1 MEIGVSTACLYPLET
16 EKALEA
22 LGNCGVRETEIFLN
36 SWSELTET
44 FCKELERIQ
53 AGYGMRV
60 VSIHPFTSGIESYM
74 LFSGYLRRFEDCRD
88 IYKKYFETAAR
99 LGGKYVVLHGDRI
112 GNALP
117 AEEYCR
123 RFLVLDADAKTFGVR
138 LLQENVNK
146 YRASQPDFIRR
157 LRQLSGDGISFVF
170 DVKQAVRAGFGPR
183 AVLDAM
189 GDRVAHV
196 HISDHDAASDCL
208 LPGRGTADFPGLF
221 RMIAAH
227 GQPECYMIEVYRNAF
242 SAPDELKKA
251 ADWLGQKSVF
261 PII

>member
-1 MEIGVSTACLYPLET
+1 MGIGVSTACLYPMET
-16 EKALEA
+16 EGALEV
-22 LGNCGVRETEIFLN
+22 LGACGVRETEIFLN
-36 SWSELTET
+36 SWSELSDS
-44 FCKELERIQ
+44 FCRELERIR

-60 VSIHPFTSGIESYM
+60 VSIHPFTSGIESYI

-123 RFLVLDADAKTFGVR
+123 RFLALDADAGSFGVR

-146 YRASQPDFIRR
+146 YRASQPEFIRQ
-157 LRQLSGDGISFVF
+157 LRRLSGDAISFVF
-170 DVKQAVRAGFGPR
+170 DVKQAIRSGFGPQ

-189 GDRVAHV
+189 GDKVAHV
-196 HISDHDAASDCL
+196 HISDHDDANDCL
-208 LPGRGTADFPGLF
+208 LPGRGKADFGSLF
-221 RMIAAH
+221 RELMAH
-227 GQPECYMIEVYRNAF
+227 GNPENYMLEVYRSAF
-242 SAPDELKKA
+242 STPDALKKA
-251 ADWLGQKSVF
+251 ADWLRMEYAASIK
-261 PII
+261 